1 MSKKILLVE
10 DEVIIAMSE
19 AQMLK
24 RHGYEV
30 VTAHNGAK
38 AIKAVDSDPEIS
50 LILMDIDL
58 GSGMDGTEA
67 AEEIL
72 SSHDLPTVFL
82 TSHSEKEYVD
92 RVKKITGYGYVLKN
106 SGEFVL
112 IESIHMAYTLFEANG
127 KLKTENS
134 ARRETEEE
142 LSSIYTHTPVLMLLL
157 DKERRVRKANA
168 FATQFAGTPAED
180 MIGERGGEALRCIHH
195 LDDPKG
201 CGFGPFCRECSVK
214 GVVKNTFANGEG
226 YHRVEATL
234 PFIQHGEQQQLTFL
248 VSTSLLH
255 KKEEDLCLVAFEDV
269 TDYKQLQEKYRAL
282 FENTPLPYQSLDENG
297 DFLEVTPAWLETLGG
312 YTQEEVIGASFAE
325 FLHPDSVDGFRTNF
339 EKLKEHGSGKE
350 IMYRIRKK
358 NGDYIEVSCHSA
370 LSYTSKGE
378 VKQTHCILKDVTE
391 ERRINAE
398 LQESKEKYRLL
409 FDYSNDAIFVH
420 GIETDNLPG
429 NNIEV
434 NEQACTLLQ
443 YSKKELLAM
452 SARDVVPE
460 EQTAAMLLHARELMN
475 RQHLVF
481 ESENIRRDGVVI
493 PVEVSAYWYQE
504 KGKQF
509 AVASVRDMTK
519 HKRTEEALK
528 AKNRVLER
536 IFDNDTGLIAVTDL
550 EGNYQIVGNA
560 HSILGYDLEYLVG
573 KNVMDFVHP
582 EDVAFINKELIEFS
596 HSPDKN
602 RTVVYRYRRI
612 DGEYLWFETTGTM
625 LKDEDGNPEQILF
638 NTRDITERKQ
648 AEEALS
654 QSEMT
659 LRQVIDLVPHFVFA
673 KDAHGNYLLANKAV
687 ADVHGTTP
695 EKLLGRS
702 DYDFSRNT
710 EEVDFFVACDR
721 KVIESGTG
729 LYNIEEP
736 ITDSEG
742 SIRYLETTKIPFT
755 ASTNGIPAVLAVSID
770 ITERK
775 QAEQALDR
783 ERTLL
788 RTIIDSIP
796 EPIYVKDID
805 GRKQIANKTDCR
817 YSGFEWEE
825 DVTGKTD
832 SDIYPPEIAERFVE
846 DDQRVLI
853 HGESV
858 IGREEKLITRDGE
871 IIWQLTT
878 KLPLYDRN
886 GRITGLVGIG
896 SDITERKQAEER
908 LRQVL
913 NEYDTVFHG
922 TKDAIFLI
930 EVIDEDTYRFIR
942 NNQAHA
948 EATGFTTE
956 WIQEKTPQELLGEK
970 RGDEIA
976 ANYRR
981 CVRASSSISYEESLD
996 MPGGLKTWHTT
1007 LTPVLYQGRIQYL
1020 VGAAQDITER
1030 KQAEQEIQ
1038 RQLAEKET
1046 LLKEVHHRM
1055 KNNMAQVEGLLSLQ
1069 AGSADSVEVKS
1080 ALNEAISRVRS
1091 TRTLYEKLLIG
1102 KGYEEVS
1109 MRDYLEGLIDS
1120 LLEVFNERCGVTVEK
1135 SIVDFTLSSK
1145 KAVPVGIIISE
1156 LLTNVFK
1163 YAFTGRAEGRVSIGL
1178 EKNEKQVTLTVWDDG
1193 VGIDKGVD
1201 PNKSPGFGLS
1211 LVKML
1216 AEQLEGVFSI
1226 ANDHGTRSVLEFE
1239 I

>member
-1 MSKKILLVE
+1 MAKKILLVE
-10 DEVIIAMSE
+10 DEAIIAMSE
-19 AQMLK
+19 AQLLK

-30 VTAHNGAK
+30 VTAHNGER
-38 AIKAVDSDPEIS
+38 AIEAVDADPEIS
-50 LILMDIDL
+50 LILMDINL

-67 AEEIL
+67 AAQIL
-72 SSHDLPTVFL
+72 TRHDIPTVFV

-112 IESIHMAYTLFEANG
+112 IESIHMAYSLFEANE

-180 MIGERGGEALRCIHH
+180 MIGKRGGEALRCIHH
-195 LDDPKG
+195 LDNPKG
-201 CGFGPFCRECSVK
+201 CGFGPFCKECSVK
-214 GVVKNTFANGEG
+214 QVVKNTFANGEG

-234 PFIQHGEQQQLTFL
+234 PFIQHGEEQQLTFL

-255 KKEEDLCLVAFEDV
+255 KKEEDLCLVAFEDI
-269 TDYKQLQEKYRAL
+269 TDYKQLQEKYKAL
-282 FENTPLPYQSLDENG
+282 FDNAPLPYQSLDRNG
-297 DFLEVTPAWLETLGG
+297 IFLGVNPAWLETLGG

-339 EKLKEHGSGKE
+339 EKLKEHGSGKG
-350 IMYRIRKK
+350 IVYRMRKK
-358 NGDYIEVSCHSA
+358 SGDSMEVSFDGVVA
-370 LSYTSKGE
+370 YTAGGD

-391 ERRINAE
+391 ETRIKRE
-398 LQESKEKYRLL
+398 LQESEKRFKTIVEHINQGLIIHD
-409 FDYSNDAIFVH
+409 FDGIITFVNDKVCRALGYSQDELIGKSVAGLHSHSHRNFVQNVLENAASPD
-420 GIETDNLPG
+420 GDSFEIEAL
-429 NNIEV
+429 
-434 NEQACTLLQ
+434 
-443 YSKKELLAM
+443 SK
-452 SARDVVPE
+452 
-460 EQTAAMLLHARELMN
+460 
-475 RQHLVF
+475 
-481 ESENIRRDGVVI
+481 DGKVI
-493 PVEVSAYWYQE
+493 PVEVRSKIVSREGAGEIQ
-504 KGKQF
+504 
-509 AVASVRDMTK
+509 SV
-519 HKRTEEALK
+519 
-528 AKNRVLER
+528 
-536 IFDNDTGLIAVTDL
+536 VTDITKRKL
-550 EGNYQIVGNA
+550 A
-560 HSILGYDLEYLVG
+560 
-573 KNVMDFVHP
+573 
-582 EDVAFINKELIEFS
+582 
-596 HSPDKN
+596 
-602 RTVVYRYRRI
+602 
-612 DGEYLWFETTGTM
+612 
-625 LKDEDGNPEQILF
+625 EQ
-638 NTRDITERKQ
+638 
-648 AEEALS
+648 ALS

-659 LRQVIDLVPHFVFA
+659 LRQVIDLVPHFIFA

-695 EKLLGRS
+695 ERLLGRS

-736 ITDSEG
+736 ITDSDG

-796 EPIYVKDID
+796 DPIYVKDID
-805 GRKQIANKTDCR
+805 GGIQLANRAD
-817 YSGFEWEE
+817 YQHSGFEREE
-825 DVTGKTD
+825 DVIGKTD
-832 SDIYPPEIAERFVE
+832 SDIYPPEIAKRFVE

-853 HGESV
+853 HGQSV
-858 IGREEKLITRDGE
+858 IDREEQLITRNGE
-871 IIWQLTT
+871 VVWQLTT
-878 KLPLYDRN
+878 KLPLYDRD
-886 GRITGLVGIG
+886 GKITGLVGIG
-896 SDITERKQAEER
+896 HDITERKQAEER

-922 TKDAIFLI
+922 TRDIMFLI

-942 NNQAHA
+942 NNRAHA

-956 WIQEKTPQELLGEK
+956 WIQKKTPQELLGEE
-970 RGDEIA
+970 RGAEIA
-976 ANYRR
+976 ANCRR
-981 CVRASSSISYEESLD
+981 CVRASSSISFEETVNT
-996 MPGGLKTWHTT
+996 PGGLRTWYVTV
-1007 LTPVLYQGRIQYL
+1007 TPVFNQSRIQYL

-1030 KQAEQEIQ
+1030 KQAAEEIQ

-1069 AGSADSVEVKS
+1069 AGSADSAEVKS

-1091 TRTLYEKLLIG
+1091 TRTLYDKLLIG
-1102 KGYEEVS
+1102 ERYEEVS

-1120 LLEVFNERCGVTVEK
+1120 LLEVFNERCGVTVEQ
-1135 SIVDFTLSSK
+1135 SIVEFTLCSR
-1145 KAVPVGIIISE
+1145 KAVPVGIILNE
-1156 LLTNVFK
+1156 LLTNAFK
-1163 YAFTGRAEGRVSIGL
+1163 YAFKGRDEGRVSIGL
-1178 EKNEKQVTLTVWDDG
+1178 EKTEKRVTLSVWDDG
-1193 VGIDKGVD
+1193 IGIDEGVD
-1201 PNKSPGFGLS
+1201 ANNTSGFGLS